1 MVFLLFMTFYQVCI
15 NLSGGNGLRLDEVVL
30 HVALEVE
37 VGQLVLLLE
46 VEELREAGVRVDLAT
61 VAGVLET
68 LLADV
73 RVDLLA
79 HGSARHLDA
88 RGLAEEL
95 RELVADARG
104 LHEARGLAVA
114 RGLLRLGL
122 GLLGVLELAGN
133 HLLKRLEVAL
143 HRGEEAVHL
152 LKLGAELVE
161 LGGNRSLSEVSRVG
175 SNRDGSIRRGGGV
188 NASLLG
194 TRLGRLGNDRVLKGS
209 GGGGGRGRGLVSFRN
224 SHHF

>member
-1 MVFLLFMTFYQVCI
+1 MCFYQVCI
-15 NLSGGNGLRLDEVVL
+15 NLSGGNGRRLDEVVL

-79 HGSARHLDA
+79 HGGARHLDA

-114 RGLLRLGL
+114 RGLLGLGL

-143 HRGEEAVHL
+143 HRGEEAGHL

-175 SNRDGSIRRGGGV
+175 SNGDGGVRHGGGGCD
-188 NASLLG
+188 SLLG
-194 TRLGRLGNDRVLKGS
+194 TRLGRLGNNRVLKGS
-209 GGGGGRGRGLVSFRN
+209 GGGVRGGGRGRGLVSFRN

>member
-1 MVFLLFMTFYQVCI
+1 MILYQVFI

-114 RGLLRLGL
+114 RGLLGLGL

-143 HRGEEAVHL
+143 HRGEEAGHL

-175 SNRDGSIRRGGGV
+175 SNGDGGVRHGGGGCD
-188 NASLLG
+188 SLLG
-194 TRLGRLGNDRVLKGS
+194 TRLGRLGNNRVLKGS
-209 GGGGGRGRGLVSFRN
+209 GGGGRGLVSFRN